1 MFKKLKKD
9 KTKKLKCMVT
19 PEYTLILTP
28 SGSKMALP
36 PRKPPQHKNKSLFP
50 QTVIFQKLKYICI
63 INMYVCNTTN
73 RLKYK
78 KRKIRRQ
85 RIVREE

>member
-1 MFKKLKKD
+1 
-9 KTKKLKCMVT
+9 MVT

-50 QTVIFQKLKYICI
+50 QAVIFHGGS
-63 INMYVCNTTN
+63 
-73 RLKYK
+73 
-78 KRKIRRQ
+78 KRGFYDSRSRGYTGYSGY
-85 RIVREE
+85 

>member
-1 MFKKLKKD
+1 
-9 KTKKLKCMVT
+9 MVT

>member
-1 MFKKLKKD
+1 
-9 KTKKLKCMVT
+9 MVT

-50 QTVIFQKLKYICI
+50 QVIFHKLKYICI
-63 INMYVCNTTN
+63 INMHVCNTTN

>member
-1 MFKKLKKD
+1 
-9 KTKKLKCMVT
+9 MVT

-50 QTVIFQKLKYICI
+50 QTVIFQKLKYIYI
-63 INMYVCNTTN
+63 INVYV
-73 RLKYK
+73 Y
-78 KRKIRRQ
+78 
-85 RIVREE
+85 IVRPTRMRSSIPLLEPGPPRFFWWYENSE

>member
-1 MFKKLKKD
+1 MIKQKKLER
-9 KTKKLKCMVT
+9 MVT

-28 SGSKMALP
+28 KGSKKALP
-36 PRKPPQHKNKSLFP
+36 PRKPPQHKNKSLCP
-50 QTVIFQKLKYICI
+50 QTAVFQRLKYIFI

-78 KRKIRRQ
+78 KRKIRR
-85 RIVREE
+85 IVREE

>member
-1 MFKKLKKD
+1 
-9 KTKKLKCMVT
+9 MVT
-19 PEYTLILTP
+19 SEYTLILTP

-63 INMYVCNTTN
+63 INMYVIDIDIDIDIDS
-73 RLKYK
+73 LFL
-78 KRKIRRQ
+78 KIRTRHCHEKNCLIKKFSHTM
-85 RIVREE
+85 RA

>member
-1 MFKKLKKD
+1 
-9 KTKKLKCMVT
+9 MVT

-50 QTVIFQKLKYICI
+50 PTVIFQKLKYICI
-63 INMYVCNTTN
+63 LYSIFNYYQSSLYLFDLLSREVFSF
-73 RLKYK
+73 LKASEY
-78 KRKIRRQ
+78 
-85 RIVREE
+85 E

>member
-1 MFKKLKKD
+1 MYGH
-9 KTKKLKCMVT
+9 TT

-36 PRKPPQHKNKSLFP
+36 PRKPPQHK
-50 QTVIFQKLKYICI
+50 TVIFQKLKYICI
-63 INMYVCNTTN
+63 INMYVCNTAN